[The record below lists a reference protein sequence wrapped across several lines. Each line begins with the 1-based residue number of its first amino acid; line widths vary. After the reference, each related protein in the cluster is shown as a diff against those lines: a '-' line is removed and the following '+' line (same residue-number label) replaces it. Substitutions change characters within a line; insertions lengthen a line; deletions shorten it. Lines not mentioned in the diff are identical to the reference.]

1 MESLIK
7 QTLRWVQI
15 FRSFERTSRTH
26 SKGYVED
33 LSIRRAR
40 KGCTNAV
47 LNLSVLP

>member
-7 QTLRWVQI
+7 QTLRRVQI
-15 FRSFERTSRTH
+15 FRSVERTSRTH
-26 SKGYVED
+26 SRGCVED

-40 KGCTNAV
+40 KRCAKAV